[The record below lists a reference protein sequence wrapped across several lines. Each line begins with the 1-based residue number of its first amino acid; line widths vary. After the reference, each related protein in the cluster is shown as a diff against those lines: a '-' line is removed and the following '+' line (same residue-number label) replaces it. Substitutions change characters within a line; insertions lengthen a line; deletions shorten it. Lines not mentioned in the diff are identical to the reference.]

1 MEERD
6 ERERERFP
14 AEPDEFEDEETEEV
28 DEPRGSRRGLGLIL
42 LGAVLVAAV
51 VIAVPYLRGWWSR
64 PLPPPSPPQVTK
76 SEPTPPTP
84 VIPAEVAKAVPQEAV
99 APRPAP
105 AAPAERTVT
114 PAPTPFKGEFWVQVG
129 AFANP
134 NNAQRLSDR
143 LTAEHYSVVVRPSE
157 SSTGLVVVRVGA
169 YPDRRQAEAIRAD
182 LEKKGFAGFVLREKR
197 P

>member
-28 DEPRGSRRGLGLIL
+28 DEPSGSRRGLGLIL

-51 VIAVPYLRGWWSR
+51 VIAVPYLRSWWSQ

-76 SEPTPPTP
+76 SEPTPPPTP
-84 VIPAEVAKAVPQEAV
+84 SVPVE
-99 APRPAP
+99 APRALPQGAAAPAP
-105 AAPAERTVT
+105 APAPAERTVT
-114 PAPTPFKGEFWVQVG
+114 STPVPAKGEFWVQVG

-134 NNAQRLSDR
+134 KNARRLGDR
-143 LTAEHYSVVVRPSE
+143 LTAEHYPVVIRPSE
-157 SSTGLVVVRVGA
+157 SSAPLVVVRVGG